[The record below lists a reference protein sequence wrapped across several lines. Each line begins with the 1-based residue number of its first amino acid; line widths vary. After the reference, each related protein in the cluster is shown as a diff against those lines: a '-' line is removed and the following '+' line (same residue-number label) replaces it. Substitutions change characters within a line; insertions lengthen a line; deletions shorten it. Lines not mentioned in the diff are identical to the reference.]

1 MIVVS
6 DLMGTLTAGSPVL
19 GLVDWVRHHQS
30 RWRAALYMAG
40 MLPSYALAKSHL
52 IDWQRWGQN
61 LMVDSLSLVKG
72 ATPELVEHVAE
83 WTVAH
88 DLWVKRHPDM
98 IARLVSHKQAGAQVY
113 IASSVFEPAVTAFAR
128 RIGAQAIGTPVKIVG
143 GRLRMA
149 TDLVASER
157 KVEQVFERLRVERV
171 DYAYGDTLLD
181 VPLLERADPPVA
193 AHADDQLR
201 AEAERRGW
209 EIIGETAS
217 YP

>member
-1 MIVVS
+1 
-6 DLMGTLTAGSPVL
+6 
-19 GLVDWVRHHQS
+19 
-30 RWRAALYMAG
+30 
-40 MLPSYALAKSHL
+40 
-52 IDWQRWGQN
+52 
-61 LMVDSLSLVKG
+61 
-72 ATPELVEHVAE
+72 
-83 WTVAH
+83 
-88 DLWVKRHPDM
+88 
-98 IARLVSHKQAGAQVY
+98 
-113 IASSVFEPAVTAFAR
+113 
-128 RIGAQAIGTPVKIVG
+128 
-143 GRLRMA
+143 MA

-181 VPLLERADPPVA
+181 VPLLERADHPVA